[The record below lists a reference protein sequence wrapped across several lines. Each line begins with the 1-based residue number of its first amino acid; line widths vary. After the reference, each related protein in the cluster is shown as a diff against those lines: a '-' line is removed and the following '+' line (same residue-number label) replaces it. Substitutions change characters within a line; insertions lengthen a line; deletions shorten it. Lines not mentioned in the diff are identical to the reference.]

1 MFAPTAAYADHV
13 AELTD
18 AMVLA
23 DVNSWNNVH
32 LQQHGCYDMDGTI
45 PLALEAGQWTSGQAK
60 AHHCVCD
67 ETTEHDGVTGYCT
80 PATCEAGVGR

>member
-45 PLALEAGQWTSGQAK
+45 PLATDDPATYDPAY

-67 ETTEHDGVTGYCT
+67 ETTEHDGVAGYCT